1 MNFSLYDT
9 LNLSILRMAE
19 AATVSVETSHQV
31 ALPSSCSFVV
41 AAVPDG

>member
-9 LNLSILRMAE
+9 LNLSILGMAE
-19 AATVSVETSHQV
+19 VATVSVETSHQV
-31 ALPSSCSFVV
+31 ALPSSCPFVV